1 MKPTPKERLLAL
13 QWGLGT
19 SLVLLLA
26 ENILWGF
33 DLASEILLF
42 LGTIFLVF
50 PFRTNKNIMAAKFSV
65 DELVLY
71 HDGLF
76 RVKEVHSFFGKHMYK
91 IGDGLIGWVDEAMLT
106 KADWRDET
114 RIVKRK

>member
-1 MKPTPKERLLAL
+1 MRITPKERLMTQ
-13 QWGLGT
+13 QWGLGV
-19 SLVLLLA
+19 SLALLLV

-33 DLASEILLF
+33 DLVSAIVLILGAVFFILLF
-42 LGTIFLVF
+42 K
-50 PFRTNKNIMAAKFSV
+50 RNERMKAAKFNV
-65 DELVLY
+65 GDLVLY

-76 RVKEVHSFFGKHMYK
+76 RVKEVHFFNKYMYK